1 MQRHIGADVVEQY
14 VMGALDVES
23 SHFVEGH
30 VAQCT
35 QCALLLQREASLELA
50 LHEVASMKKAV
61 LLSARRRKFGAIVA
75 SAALALAAGLVLVV
89 SVDHQPPADKRP
101 LLRDCTE
108 AATARECI
116 SRGQFDGVI
125 TIGPERELIVPRY
138 DLGSPEGAVP

>member
-30 VAQCT
+30 VARCP

-50 LHEVASMKKAV
+50 LHDIAAMKKVV

-89 SVDHQPPADKRP
+89 SVDRQPPVDKRP
-101 LLRDCTE
+101 SLRDCTE
-108 AATARECI
+108 AMTARECI

-125 TIGPERELIVPRY
+125 TIGPQQELIVPRY